1 MIEKCKKLFKD
12 IFSNGPKATKILAV
26 GGVVVVITMMGTVS
40 ANLRKTVI
48 INVDGNEKTFV
59 TYKGTVKDVLQ
70 QQGVKLASKDKV
82 EPALDKKVDENEVI
96 TVKRAVDVEI
106 SAKGQTVV
114 VKTAE
119 DTVENMLV
127 AEKEQLNGMDI
138 DFDIN
143 EDEVTPS
150 LDTKIQDNM
159 KVQLVDVQVENEV
172 VVNTLDYDT
181 VTNEDDS
188 LDINTTETIQE
199 GQAGEEE
206 VTYKVVKKDGKE
218 ISREKVS
225 SKVLKEPV
233 TEVIAE
239 GTRKTF
245 ASRSGEI
252 EEYQSLVYVQA
263 TAYYGGSL
271 TATGTVPTYNP
282 GGISTISVDP
292 RVIPLGSL
300 VYVEGYGK
308 AIAADTGGAING
320 NIIDVY
326 VDSYDTAINWG
337 RKYDVPV
344 YIIAYPGEW

>member
-1 MIEKCKKLFKD
+1 MIEKCKRYLKN
-12 IFSNGPKATKILAV
+12 IFSNGPKAKKILVV
-26 GGVVVVITMMGTVS
+26 GGLVAIIAMMATIT
-40 ANLRKTVI
+40 ADLRKTVT
-48 INVDGNEKTFV
+48 INVDGNEETFV

-70 QQGVKLASKDKV
+70 QQGVELASKDKV
-82 EPALDKKVDENEVI
+82 EPALEQKVVEDDVI
-96 TVKRAVDVEI
+96 TIKRAVEVEI
-106 SAKGQTVV
+106 SAMGQTVV
-114 VKTAE
+114 IKTAE
-119 DTVENMLV
+119 DTVEDMLET
-127 AEKEQLNGMDI
+127 EKDELNGMNI
-138 DFDIN
+138 VFDLS
-143 EDEVTPS
+143 EDEVSPA
-150 LDTKIQDNM
+150 LDTKIEKNM
-159 KVQLVDVQVENEV
+159 TVQLVDVEVENEV

-181 VTNEDDS
+181 ITNEDNT

-245 ASRSGEI
+245 ASRSGEL
-252 EEYQSLVYVQA
+252 EEYKSLVYVQA

-282 GGISTISVDP
+282 SGISTISVDP

-326 VDSYDTAINWG
+326 VDSYDTAVNWG